1 MPQVISTN
9 LASLNAQ
16 RNLNSS
22 QAGLQTALQ
31 RLSSGLRINSARD
44 DAAGLAISQRFTSQI
59 NGLNQAVRNANDG
72 ISLAQTAE
80 GALQES
86 GNILQRIRQLAI
98 QSANDSNSAG
108 DRKALQAEVSQLTSE
123 LNRIANTTT
132 FNGKK
137 ILDGSFAGQKFQVGA
152 DANQTINVT
161 ISDARAT
168 ALGNYAYGTT
178 NNTAAQGLS
187 VATAAASAGAGVAA
201 NNFKAQAVTI
211 NGSLGQT
218 TIANTTLVAGS
229 TARSIAAEVNNV
241 TGSTGVTATASTEA
255 TISGVSAAGTFSFDL
270 YGQNTTAV
278 KIEATITNTSDL
290 TAIRDAINAQ
300 TGLTG
305 ITAEGTG
312 ASLKLVQS
320 EGYNIGLV
328 GVTGTGAA
336 TLDLTGAEGSAQTL
350 GAAATNSSTVGGTV
364 SFNSENAFTVSSSV
378 AGSAGG
384 LFGASAAANAGVTGT
399 LAAVGSVNIGT
410 QTGANSAISV
420 LDAAIQKLN
429 SIRAD
434 LGAVQNRFGS
444 TISNLETTSE
454 NLDAARSRVRDAD
467 FAAETAALTRGQILQ
482 QAGTAI
488 LAQANALPNGVL
500 SLLRG

>member
-1 MPQVISTN
+1 
-9 LASLNAQ
+9 
-16 RNLNSS
+16 
-22 QAGLQTALQ
+22 
-31 RLSSGLRINSARD
+31 LRINSARD
-44 DAAGLAISQRFTSQI
+44 DAAGLSISQRLTSQI

-98 QSANDSNSAG
+98 QSANDSNSAA

-137 ILDGSFAGQKFQVGA
+137 VLDGSFTSQKFQVGA
-152 DANQTINVT
+152 DANQTIDVT
-161 ISDARAT
+161 IADARAT
-168 ALGNYAYGTT
+168 ALGNYAYNST
-178 NNTAAQGLS
+178 NGVAANGIE
-187 VATAAASAGAGVAA
+187 VATAAAAALAA
-201 NNFKAQAVTI
+201 NNFNTQAITI
-211 NGSLGQT
+211 NGSLGQS
-218 TIANTTLVAGS
+218 TIAAGSLPDGS
-229 TARSIAAEVNNV
+229 TARTVAAEVNNV
-241 TGSTGVTATASTEA
+241 TGSTGVTAAARTTA
-255 TISGVSAAGTFSFDL
+255 TIGALSAAGNFTFNL

-278 KIEATITNTSDL
+278 QISATVTSTADL
-290 TAIRDAINAQ
+290 TALRDAINSQ

-312 ASLKLVQS
+312 AALTLVQA
-320 EGYNIGLV
+320 EGYNIALAEV
-328 GVTGTGAA
+328 LATGTA
-336 TLDLTGAEGSAQTL
+336 TLTLTGGEGAGAVL
-350 GAAATNSSTVGGTV
+350 GAAVGTDSSTVGGQVT
-364 SFNSENAFTVSSSV
+364 FNSENAFTLSSSV
-378 AGSAGG
+378 AGAAGG
-384 LFGASAAANAGVTGT
+384 LFGDAAAANAGVTGT
-399 LAAVGSVNIGT
+399 LAAVGSVSISS
-410 QTGANSAISV
+410 QLGANSAIAV
-420 LDAAIQKLN
+420 LDAALQKLS

-444 TISNLETTSE
+444 TIANLETTSE
-454 NLDAARSRVRDAD
+454 NLEASRSRVRDAD

-500 SLLRG
+500 ALLRG

>member
-1 MPQVISTN
+1 MPQVITTN

-16 RNLNSS
+16 RNLNASQSS
-22 QAGLQTALQ
+22 LSTALQ

-44 DAAGLAISQRFTSQI
+44 DAAGLAISQRLTSQI

-98 QSANDSNSAG
+98 QSANDSNSAA

-137 ILDGSFAGQKFQVGA
+137 VLDGSFTGQKFQVGA
-152 DANQTINVT
+152 DANQTIDVT
-161 ISDARAT
+161 IADARAT
-168 ALGNYAYGTT
+168 ALGNYSYNST
-178 NNTAAQGLS
+178 NGVAANGIE
-187 VATAAASAGAGVAA
+187 VATAAGAGLAA
-201 NNFKAQAVTI
+201 NNFNTQAITI
-211 NGSLGQT
+211 NGSLGQA
-218 TIANTTLVAGS
+218 TIAAATLPDGS
-229 TARSIAAEVNNV
+229 TARTIAAEVNNV
-241 TGSTGVTATASTEA
+241 TGSTGVTASARTTA
-255 TISGVSAAGTFSFDL
+255 TIGSLSAAGTFTFNL

-278 KIEATITNTSDL
+278 QISATVTSSSDL

-312 ASLKLVQS
+312 ATLNLVQA
-320 EGYNIGLV
+320 EGYNISVENVLA
-328 GVTGTGAA
+328 TGTATFTLSGGEGA
-336 TLDLTGAEGSAQTL
+336 GAVL
-350 GAAATNSSTVGGTV
+350 GAAVGTDSSTVGGQVT
-364 SFNSENAFTVSSSV
+364 FNSENAFTLSSSV
-378 AGSAGG
+378 AGAAGG
-384 LFGASAAANAGVTGT
+384 LFGDAAAANAGVTGT
-399 LAAVGSVNIGT
+399 LAAVGSVSIAS
-410 QTGANSAISV
+410 QTGANSAIAV
-420 LDAAIQKLN
+420 LDAALQKLS

-454 NLDAARSRVRDAD
+454 NLEAARSRVRDAD

-500 SLLRG
+500 ALLRG

>member
-1 MPQVISTN
+1 MPQVITTN

-137 ILDGSFAGQKFQVGA
+137 VLDGSFAGQKFQVGA

-168 ALGNYAYGTT
+168 ALGNYAYTST
-178 NNTAAQGLS
+178 NTTAANGIS
-187 VATAAASAGAGVAA
+187 VATAAAAALAA
-201 NNFKAQAVTI
+201 NNYNTQDITI
-211 NGSLGQT
+211 NGSLGQS
-218 TIANTTLVAGS
+218 TILAATLADGS
-229 TARSIAAEVNNV
+229 TARTVAAEVNNV
-241 TGSTGVTATASTEA
+241 TGSTGVTAAARTEA
-255 TISGVSAAGTFSFDL
+255 TISGLSAAGTFNFSL
-270 YGQNTTAV
+270 YGQNTSA
-278 KIEATITNTSDL
+278 IQISATVTSTSDL

-312 ASLKLVQS
+312 SSLSLVQA
-320 EGYNIGLV
+320 EGYNIALE
-328 GVTGTGAA
+328 GVSATGSA
-336 TLDLTGAEGSAQTL
+336 TLNLTGAEGAAATL
-350 GAAATNSSTVGGTV
+350 GAATTTDSSTVGGRVT
-364 SFNSENAFTVSSSV
+364 FNSENAFTVSSSV
-378 AGSAGG
+378 AGAAGG
-384 LFGASAAANAGVTGT
+384 LFGTGAAANAGVTGT
-399 LAAVGSVNIGT
+399 LAAVGSVSIST

-454 NLDAARSRVRDAD
+454 NLEAARSRVRDAD

>member
-16 RNLNSS
+16 RNLNAS

-137 ILDGSFAGQKFQVGA
+137 ILDGSFSGQKFQVGA

-168 ALGNYAYGTT
+168 ALGNYSYASTNTT
-178 NNTAAQGLS
+178 AGESLS
-187 VATAAASAGAGVAA
+187 VATTAGASLAA
-201 NNFKAQAVTI
+201 NNFNTQALTI

-218 TIANTTLVAGS
+218 TVLAASLADGS
-229 TARSIAAEVNNV
+229 TARTIATEVNNV
-241 TGSTGVTATASTEA
+241 TGSTGVTAQARTTATLGTA
-255 TISGVSAAGTFSFDL
+255 SAAGTFTFNL
-270 YGQNTTAV
+270 YGQNTSAIQV
-278 KIEATITNTSDL
+278 SATITSTSDL

-312 ASLKLVQS
+312 ASLSLVQA
-320 EGYNIGLV
+320 EGYNISIEGLSA
-328 GVTGTGAA
+328 TGSA
-336 TLDLTGAEGSAQTL
+336 TLNLTGSEGSAVTL
-350 GAAATNSSTVGGTV
+350 GAATTSDSSTVGGTV
-364 SFNSENAFTVSSSV
+364 TFNSENAFTVSSSI

-384 LFGASAAANAGVTGT
+384 LFTAGAAAGAGATGT
-399 LAAVGSVNIGT
+399 LAAVGSVTIAT

>member
-16 RNLNSS
+16 RNLNAS

-137 ILDGSFAGQKFQVGA
+137 ILDGSFSGQKFQVGA

-168 ALGNYAYGTT
+168 ALGNYSYASTNTT
-178 NNTAAQGLS
+178 AGESLA
-187 VATAAASAGAGVAA
+187 VATTAGAALAA
-201 NNFKAQAVTI
+201 NNFNTQALTI

-218 TIANTTLVAGS
+218 TILAATLADGS
-229 TARSIAAEVNNV
+229 TARTIATEVNNV
-241 TGSTGVTATASTEA
+241 TGSTGVTAQARTTATLGTA
-255 TISGVSAAGTFSFDL
+255 SAAGTFTFNL
-270 YGQNTTAV
+270 YGQNTSAIQV
-278 KIEATITNTSDL
+278 SATITSTSDL

-312 ASLKLVQS
+312 ASLSLVQA
-320 EGYNIGLV
+320 EGYNISIEGLTA
-328 GVTGTGAA
+328 TGSATLNLTGSEGAA
-336 TLDLTGAEGSAQTL
+336 QTIGVSAGAD
-350 GAAATNSSTVGGTV
+350 SSTVGGTV
-364 SFNSENAFTVSSSV
+364 TFNSENAFTVSSSI

-384 LFGASAAANAGVTGT
+384 LFTAGAAAGAGATGA
-399 LAAVGSVNIGT
+399 LAAVGSVTIAT

>member
-1 MPQVISTN
+1 MPQVITTN

-16 RNLNSS
+16 RNLNASQSS
-22 QAGLQTALQ
+22 LSTALQ

-44 DAAGLAISQRFTSQI
+44 DAAGLSISQRLTSQI

-72 ISLAQTAE
+72 ISLSQTAE

-98 QSANDSNSAG
+98 QSANDSNSAA

-137 ILDGSFAGQKFQVGA
+137 VLDGSFAGQKFQVGA
-152 DANQTINVT
+152 DANQTIDVT

-168 ALGNYAYGTT
+168 ALGNYGYNST
-178 NNTAAQGLS
+178 NDVATFGIE
-187 VATAAASAGAGVAA
+187 VATAAGAGLGA

-211 NGSLGQT
+211 NGSLGQS

-241 TGSTGVTATASTEA
+241 TGSTGVTAAARTTATL
-255 TISGVSAAGTFSFDL
+255 GGLSAAGNFTFNL

-278 KIEATITNTSDL
+278 QISATVTSTTDL

-312 ASLKLVQS
+312 ASLSLVQA
-320 EGYNIGLV
+320 EGYNIGLADV
-328 GVTGTGAA
+328 LGTGTA
-336 TLDLTGAEGSAQTL
+336 TLTL
-350 GAAATNSSTVGGTV
+350 AGGEGAAATLGALTTTDSSTVGGQVT
-364 SFNSENAFTVSSSV
+364 FNSENAFTVSSSL
-378 AGSAGG
+378 AGAAGG
-384 LFGASAAANAGVTGT
+384 LFGSAAAANAGTTGA
-399 LAAVGSVNIGT
+399 LSAVGSVSIAS

-420 LDAAIQKLN
+420 LDAALQKLS

-444 TISNLETTSE
+444 TIANLETTSE
-454 NLDAARSRVRDAD
+454 NLEAARSRVRDAD

-500 SLLRG
+500 ALLRG

>member
-98 QSANDSNSAG
+98 QSANDSNSAS

-137 ILDGSFAGQKFQVGA
+137 VLDGSFSGQKFQVGA

-168 ALGNYAYGTT
+168 ALGNYSRDSVNT
-178 NNTAAQGLS
+178 TAANGLG
-187 VATAAASAGAGVAA
+187 VATSASAALAA
-201 NNFKAQAVTI
+201 NNFNTQAITI
-211 NGSLGQT
+211 NGSLGQS
-218 TIANTTLVAGS
+218 TILAATLADGS
-229 TARSIAAEVNNV
+229 TARTIAAEVNNV
-241 TGSTGVTATASTEA
+241 TGSTGVTAKATTTA
-255 TISGVSAAGTFSFDL
+255 TIGNISAAGTFSFNL
-270 YGQNTTAV
+270 YGQNTSAIQV
-278 KIEATITNTSDL
+278 SATVTSTSDL
-290 TAIRDAINAQ
+290 TSIRDAINAQ

-312 ASLKLVQS
+312 ASLSLTQA
-320 EGYNIGLV
+320 EGYNISLE
-328 GVTGTGAA
+328 GVSATGSA
-336 TLDLTGAEGSAQTL
+336 TLDFTGATGSAAATL
-350 GAAATNSSTVGGTV
+350 GAATTTDSSTVGGTV

-378 AGSAGG
+378 AGSGGG
-384 LFGASAAANAGVTGT
+384 LFGDATAANAGVTGA
-399 LAAVGSVNIGT
+399 LAAVGSANIST